1 MALNYYILFLYLCFF
16 QVLGFRG
23 KKTKYFFWSADKLTH
38 FLPMFPLKK
47 SLWHR
52 CFPVNFTK
60 FLRTSFLQNTSGR
73 LLLNR
78 TDFVFFCYSFLY
90 SFLNHINPSLPKPR
104 YISFTSD
111 QLSSTWTIKLW
122 YEQEQ
127 YLRGCSYGGEL
138 ARLSELAHLGEI
150 SPSLRNSYKNI
161 MCSYEKWTGPP
172 KWDFIW
178 FCRDAS

>member
-1 MALNYYILFLYLCFF
+1 
-16 QVLGFRG
+16 
-23 KKTKYFFWSADKLTH
+23 
-38 FLPMFPLKK
+38 MFPLKK

-52 CFPVNFTK
+52 CFPVNFAK
-60 FLRTSFLQNTSGR
+60 FLRTPFLQNTPGR

-90 SFLNHINPSLPKPR
+90 SFLNHINPYLPKPT

-111 QLSSTWTIKLW
+111 QLSNTWTINLW

-127 YLRGCSYGGEL
+127 YVRGCSYGGEL
-138 ARLSELAHLGEI
+138 ARLSGLAHLGEI
-150 SPSLRNSYKNI
+150 SPSLRNSYKNM

-172 KWDFIW
+172 RWDLIW